1 MSDDELQEII
11 NSIGTMGEI
20 LGLLRNA
27 LIRNDFEPDEVMYLC
42 GVYMEC
48 LIKK

>member
-1 MSDDELQEII
+1 MSDDELQEVI
-11 NSIGTMGEI
+11 NSVGTIAEM
-20 LGLLRNA
+20 LALLRNA